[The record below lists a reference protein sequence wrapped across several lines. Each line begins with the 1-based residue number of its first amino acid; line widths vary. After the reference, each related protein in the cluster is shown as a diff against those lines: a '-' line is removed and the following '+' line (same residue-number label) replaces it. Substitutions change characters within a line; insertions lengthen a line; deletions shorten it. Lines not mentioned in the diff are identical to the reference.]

1 MLKKIISLTLALTM
15 LFTLAACSTTAKE
28 TPVQAPAT
36 NTEEKTETSSEPIK
50 IKLATIP
57 NIEPR
62 LQIAKEILKEINVEV
77 EIVVFD
83 GNSMPATALK
93 DGDVDGILVNHLKW
107 INTFNA
113 ANNSNLVMVEPYYY
127 YSPIRMYSK
136 KWKSIEEFPDGA
148 VISVSN
154 DPSNLEIALNMLQK
168 EGLITLGEKTGD
180 FYTEVDIV
188 ENPKNI
194 KLVMSE
200 TINVAKSIDDVDAV
214 ISFAFYA
221 VRAGGIK
228 AEDFL
233 SQNDTDKEECPV
245 GIVVQDGDQDKEW
258 AKYLAENLVKDK
270 WTDKADEFYPAG
282 CYPYYK

>member
-1 MLKKIISLTLALTM
+1 MTKKIITLILISVMLLTLT
-15 LFTLAACSTTAKE
+15 ACADKPTT
-28 TPVQAPAT
+28 V
-36 NTEEKTETSSEPIK
+36 NEEGQGANVEEPTK

-62 LQIAKEILKEINVEV
+62 LQIAKEILAEINVEV

-93 DGDVDGILVNHLKW
+93 DGDVDGILVNHRKW
-107 INTFNA
+107 MNTFNE
-113 ANNSNLVMVEPYYY
+113 ANGSNLVMVEPYYYYYYY

-136 KWKSIEEFPDGA
+136 KWNSVEEFPDGA
-148 VISVSN
+148 IIGVSN

-168 EGLITLGEKTGD
+168 VGLITLGEKTGD

-200 TINVAKSIDDVDAV
+200 TINVASSIDDVDAV

-221 VRAGGIK
+221 VRAGGVS
-228 AEDFL
+228 ADDFL
-233 SQNDTDKEECPV
+233 AENETDKEECPV
-245 GIVVQDGDQDKEW
+245 GFIVNDGDQNAEW
-258 AKYLAENLVKDK
+258 AKYVAENIVKDK
-270 WTDKADEFYPAG
+270 WTEKADEFYPEG